1 MSRVTDSAA
10 SVEQKTERASAFKEA
25 VRKVAVVGAAL
36 AATASVSGCA
46 PFYGQAGMVGG
57 YTEGQI
63 VYGEAGPYYGYSNGG
78 LYYNY
83 GGVLPYYNPR
93 VIPGYGYNYEYTVPN
108 YEYTVPNYGYTI
120 PDYDYGGQFNYS
132 YREHGYDFDRGYR
145 DMPNRDYGDRDGGHI
160 WREHRR

>member
-1 MSRVTDSAA
+1 MKTKTMVANTTA
-10 SVEQKTERASAFKEA
+10 SDRQKTERFDTFKDA

-36 AATASVSGCA
+36 AATASVSGCV
-46 PFYGQAGMVGG
+46 PFYGQAGMAGE

-63 VYGEAGPYYGYSNGG
+63 VYGEASPYYSYSNGG

-83 GGVLPYYNPR
+83 GGVLPYYNPG

-108 YEYTVPNYGYTI
+108 YGYAV
-120 PDYDYGGQFNYS
+120 PDYDYGRGLLNYG
-132 YREHGYDFDRGYR
+132 YREPDYDRGYG
-145 DMPNRDYGDRDGGHI
+145 DMPDRNYGDRDGGRI

>member
-1 MSRVTDSAA
+1 MKTIARVTDSTV

-36 AATASVSGCA
+36 AATASVSGCV

-57 YTEGQI
+57 YTDGQI
-63 VYGEAGPYYGYSNGG
+63 VYSETNPYNSYSNGG

-83 GGVLPYYNPR
+83 GGVIPYYNPG
-93 VIPGYGYNYEYTVPN
+93 VIPGYGYN

-120 PDYDYGGQFNYS
+120 PDYDYGGQFNYG
-132 YREHGYDFDRGYR
+132 YREPGYDFDRSYR
-145 DMPNRDYGDRDGGHI
+145 DMPDRDYGDRDDGHI